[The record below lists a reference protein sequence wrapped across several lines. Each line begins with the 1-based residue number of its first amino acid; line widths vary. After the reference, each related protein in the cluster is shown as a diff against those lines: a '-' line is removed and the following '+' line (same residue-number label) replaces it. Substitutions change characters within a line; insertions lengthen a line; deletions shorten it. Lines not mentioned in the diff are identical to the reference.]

1 MQLCVRCGVC
11 AGTAATPKQPSLLL
25 LSEVFPPLALALYR
39 KFCIKGSGKHFQQAC
54 CRQLCKGLS
63 ESAIREASETAVQRI
78 PRWCHSDILH
88 EQGCMR
94 ACLAS
99 FGHWAV

>member
-39 KFCIKGSGKHFQQAC
+39 NFGIKGSGKHFQQAC
-54 CRQLCKGLS
+54 CRQLGKGLA